1 MRGRRDVV
9 KGKERKGRYERMERY
24 GKRGERES
32 GCEGKHMQEG
42 KKKKGKQYK
51 KEIN

>member
-24 GKRGERES
+24 GKRGERERVDVR
-32 GCEGKHMQEG
+32 GNTC
-42 KKKKGKQYK
+42 K
-51 KEIN
+51 KEKKRKGNSTKRR